1 MKITKTVLTTA
12 VLAAISGSVFAA
24 ETTLPENASD
34 MYARTTYFGKGNTT
48 EDTTLTERS
57 TVIGAS
63 NTIRRATDKT
73 TIIGD
78 SNSVDGKNNTVL
90 GSTNIVQ
97 GHDSVVIGVGAQAGA
112 NVVPEGDDAPLLT
125 LGSAEGHGVTVIGTN
140 TWANTEYASAIGY
153 AAQSLGK
160 NDIAL
165 GSYSAAGEMHAADS
179 KYAGVTNNKG
189 VLSIGA
195 KNPSVS
201 INYSNPTVDE
211 PWASDFTRQIQH
223 VSAGEVSATST
234 DAINGSQLQDAFDRS
249 AVNATNIATNAAN
262 IIKAKTTVS
271 AGNNV
276 TVTNSTNADG
286 STNYEVSVSKALAD
300 QVEANKN
307 GLNGLDGR
315 VGKNADAIRD
325 LQVGLTAAGT
335 DVTGKGPIKVRRSM
349 ALNGGSTFEV
359 SLDQSVTNQINA
371 NTAAINNLNENA
383 VVQGGENIHI
393 DTVNGN
399 QRGVSLARN
408 LQHMESAF
416 FGYEDGVDTTY
427 ITKKGIDVDNA
438 DANTN
443 VSAGAVR
450 TFKGSENTGMTEKG
464 ITIENTDN
472 LDQASFT
479 VGGMQASDANGTVRF
494 TTTDITAGNQ
504 QIHGV
509 KAGVADTDAV
519 NVKQL
524 NDRIGALKDNDTIT
538 NVTAGPNITVVQSTT
553 QNQNGMPA
561 SPTFNV
567 SLNPDVAI
575 NSANFSNT
583 DTNIETDITAT
594 GVSVKDPNGSSAS
607 MNNQGF
613 NVYEGSKYGAMQN
626 DHIHFGDT
634 SKNESA
640 DYSLKGI
647 YLADDDSDPINITKE
662 NISFGGRQLH
672 DVAAG
677 TTDTDAVNVKQLKDS
692 LANIKDNDTITTV
705 KAGNRIKVTN
715 TGHDYTVALDDK
727 TIDQIN
733 TTETGMKGNA
743 RDIAKLKVDVVEA
756 KTSVSVGDG
765 LHVKPSYNAN
775 GSTNYH
781 VTIDSKVTDQ
791 IKGNTDA
798 IKANSTKIADNKA
811 RIDDLANKIDT
822 NNSNYNRVISN
833 NQKEARHGIA
843 GASALAA
850 MHPLDYDPEHKMDV
864 MAGVG
869 HFKGSTAVAIGA
881 AYRPNENLMYT
892 VGASL
897 NGSDSTINAG
907 VTYKV
912 GTDAKDT
919 YHSKASMMNKIK
931 QLETTVEEQN
941 AQIEKLM
948 KIVDVL
954 VPANTQ
960 A

>member
-1 MKITKTVLTTA
+1 MKITKTLLTAAVLTT
-12 VLAAISGSVFAA
+12 ITGSAFA
-24 ETTLPENASD
+24 TTTPLPENASD
-34 MYARTTYFGKGNTT
+34 QYARTTYFGKGNTT

-57 TVIGAS
+57 TVIGS
-63 NTIRRATDKT
+63 LNSIRRATDMT

-78 SNSVDGKNNTVL
+78 SNSVDGKNNTVI
-90 GSTNIVQ
+90 GSINIVQ
-97 GHDSVVIGVGAQAGA
+97 GHDSVVIGAGAQAGA
-112 NVVPEGDDAPLLT
+112 SVVPDGDDAPLLT

-140 TWANTEYASAIGY
+140 AWANTEYASAIGY

-160 NDIAL
+160 NSIAL

-179 KYAGVTNNKG
+179 KYAGVSNNRG

-195 KNPSVS
+195 KDPGSS
-201 INYSNPTVDE
+201 INYSNPTVRE
-211 PWASDFTRQIQH
+211 PWATDFTRQIQH

-249 AVNATNIATNAAN
+249 ATNATNIATNAAN
-262 IIKAKTTVS
+262 IIKAKTSVT
-271 AGNNV
+271 AGNGV
-276 TVTNSTNADG
+276 TVTDSTNADG
-286 STNYEVSVSKALAD
+286 STNYEVAVASTVTDKLDTLANTAVVAAGKNLVSTNVNGNRTVALAD
-300 QVEANKN
+300 
-307 GLNGLDGR
+307 D
-315 VGKNADAIRD
+315 
-325 LQVGLTAAGT
+325 
-335 DVTGKGPIKVRRSM
+335 
-349 ALNGGSTFEV
+349 
-359 SLDQSVTNQINA
+359 
-371 NTAAINNLNENA
+371 INNVHTANFTTGGNLHTHVSESGVAVHNGSARTITSATGVLIEN
-383 VVQGGENIHI
+383 G
-393 DTVNGN
+393 DTLT
-399 QRGVSLARN
+399 QA
-408 LQHMESAF
+408 QF
-416 FGYEDGVDTTY
+416 DT
-427 ITKKGIDVDNA
+427 
-438 DANTN
+438 
-443 VSAGAVR
+443 S
-450 TFKGSENTGMTEKG
+450 GMT
-464 ITIENTDN
+464 
-472 LDQASFT
+472 
-479 VGGMQASDANGTVRF
+479 ASDDNGSVAF
-494 TTTDITAGNQ
+494 TTHHIFANDQI
-504 QIHGV
+504 IHGV

-524 NDRIGALKDNDTIT
+524 KDFM
-538 NVTAGPNITVVQSTT
+538 S
-553 QNQNGMPA
+553 
-561 SPTFNV
+561 
-567 SLNPDVAI
+567 
-575 NSANFSNT
+575 SN
-583 DTNIETDITAT
+583 
-594 GVSVKDPNGSSAS
+594 
-607 MNNQGF
+607 
-613 NVYEGSKYGAMQN
+613 
-626 DHIHFGDT
+626 
-634 SKNESA
+634 
-640 DYSLKGI
+640 
-647 YLADDDSDPINITKE
+647 
-662 NISFGGRQLH
+662 
-672 DVAAG
+672 
-677 TTDTDAVNVKQLKDS
+677 
-692 LANIKDNDTITTV
+692 DNDTITTV
-705 KAGNRIKVTN
+705 KAGSGIKVTN
-715 TGHDYTVALDDK
+715 TDHDYTVALDDK

-765 LHVKPSYNAN
+765 LHVKPSYNTN

-798 IKANSTKIADNKA
+798 IKANSTNIADNKA

-869 HFKGSTAVAIGA
+869 HFKGSTAVAIGG
-881 AYRPNENLMYT
+881 AYRPNENLMFT
-892 VGASL
+892 LGASL

-948 KIVDVL
+948 KIVDAL

>member
-1 MKITKTVLTTA
+1 MKITKSILTTA
-12 VLAAISGSVFAA
+12 VLAAISGSVFATT
-24 ETTLPENASD
+24 TTLPENASD
-34 MYARTTYFGKGNTT
+34 QYAHTTYFGKGNTI
-48 EDTTLTERS
+48 EDTTLTEHS
-57 TVIGAS
+57 TVIGSS
-63 NTIRRATDKT
+63 NYIKRATTKT
-73 TIIGD
+73 TIAGD

-90 GSTNIVQ
+90 GSDNIVQ

-112 NVVPEGDDAPLLT
+112 SVVPDGDDAPLLT

-140 TWANTEYASAIGY
+140 AWANTEYASAIGY
-153 AAQSLGK
+153 ASQSLGK

-165 GSYSAAGEMHAADS
+165 GSYSDAGEMHAADS
-179 KYAGVTNNKG
+179 KYAGVSNNKG

-195 KNPSVS
+195 KDPSVN
-201 INYSNPTVDE
+201 INYLNPTVRE
-211 PWASDFTRQIQH
+211 PWTSDFTRQIQH

-249 AVNATNIATNAAN
+249 AKNATNIATNAAN

-276 TVTNSTNADG
+276 TVTDSTNADG
-286 STNYEVSVSKALAD
+286 STNYEVSVAKALTD

-307 GLNGLDGR
+307 
-315 VGKNADAIRD
+315 AI
-325 LQVGLTAAGT
+325 T
-335 DVTGKGPIKVRRSM
+335 
-349 ALNGGSTFEV
+349 
-359 SLDQSVTNQINA
+359 
-371 NTAAINNLNENA
+371 NLNENA

-393 DTVNGN
+393 ADVNGN

-408 LQHMESAF
+408 LQHMVSAH
-416 FGYEDGVDTTY
+416 FGFEDEEDGTF
-427 ITKKGIDVDNA
+427 ITKTGIDV
-438 DANTN
+438 ANN
-443 VSAGAVR
+443 VSSTTVSANGMVIE
-450 TFKGSENTGMTEKG
+450 KNNTLE
-464 ITIENTDN
+464 
-472 LDQASFT
+472 QASYT
-479 VGGMQASDANGTVRF
+479 GSGMQASDSNGTVRF
-494 TTTDITAGNQ
+494 TTTNIDAGNQ

-524 NDRIGALKDNDTIT
+524 KDFM
-538 NVTAGPNITVVQSTT
+538 S
-553 QNQNGMPA
+553 
-561 SPTFNV
+561 
-567 SLNPDVAI
+567 
-575 NSANFSNT
+575 SN
-583 DTNIETDITAT
+583 
-594 GVSVKDPNGSSAS
+594 
-607 MNNQGF
+607 
-613 NVYEGSKYGAMQN
+613 
-626 DHIHFGDT
+626 
-634 SKNESA
+634 
-640 DYSLKGI
+640 
-647 YLADDDSDPINITKE
+647 
-662 NISFGGRQLH
+662 
-672 DVAAG
+672 
-677 TTDTDAVNVKQLKDS
+677 
-692 LANIKDNDTITTV
+692 DNDTITTV

-765 LHVKPSYNAN
+765 LHVKPSYNTN

-791 IKGNTDA
+791 IKDNTDA
-798 IKANSTKIADNKA
+798 IKANSTNIADNKA

-850 MHPLDYDPEHKMDV
+850 MHPLDYDPEHKVDV

-881 AYRPNENLMYT
+881 AYRPNENLMFT
-892 VGASL
+892 LGTSL

-919 YHSKASMMNKIK
+919 YHSKANMMNKIK

-948 KIVDVL
+948 KIVNAL